1 MDHPGPERQRLEHGG
16 HRRHPGGEQ
25 HRLAALEI
33 ADGLLERLPGGRS
46 LGTRVGPLTAGVKVG
61 GHHERWRERLSR
73 LPFAAPRLD
82 RDRLRPQ
89 SFLLTHGRS
98 VVRISSSA
106 MAGLDGR
113 VIAIAG
119 AAGGLGPT
127 VARRLAD
134 DGATIAATDVHQER
148 LDQLRSDLALP
159 EDRFDG
165 RTVDLLSEDATREW
179 VSALTERFGRIDG
192 LLHLVGGWKGGDPI
206 ATTPLSDYEWLHD
219 LLVHTV
225 QHTTRAFY
233 EQLAASDHGRFVL
246 VSSSQAQSPDGTNAS
261 YAATKAAAESW
272 TLALA
277 DSLKD
282 TNATANIIVVNA
294 ILTPRMREANP
305 EKAFATFTSAE
316 DLADAIRFVVGDSA
330 AKMNGKRLEL
340 HP

>member
-1 MDHPGPERQRLEHGG
+1 
-16 HRRHPGGEQ
+16 
-25 HRLAALEI
+25 
-33 ADGLLERLPGGRS
+33 
-46 LGTRVGPLTAGVKVG
+46 
-61 GHHERWRERLSR
+61 
-73 LPFAAPRLD
+73 
-82 RDRLRPQ
+82 
-89 SFLLTHGRS
+89 
-98 VVRISSSA
+98 
-106 MAGLDGR
+106 MAELDGR

-148 LDQLRSDLALP
+148 LDQLGTDLALP
-159 EDRFDG
+159 EERFDG

-179 VSALTERFGRIDG
+179 ASALTERFGRVDG
-192 LLHLVGGWKGGDPI
+192 LAHLVGGWKGGDPI

-233 EQLAASDHGRFVL
+233 DQLAASDHGRFVL
-246 VSSSQAQSPDGTNAS
+246 VSSSQAQHPNGTNAS

-277 DSLKD
+277 DAFSD

-294 ILTPRMREANP
+294 ILTPRMREENP
-305 EKAFATFTSAE
+305 EKQFPTFTSAE
-316 DLADAIRFVVGDSA
+316 DLADAIRYVLGDSA